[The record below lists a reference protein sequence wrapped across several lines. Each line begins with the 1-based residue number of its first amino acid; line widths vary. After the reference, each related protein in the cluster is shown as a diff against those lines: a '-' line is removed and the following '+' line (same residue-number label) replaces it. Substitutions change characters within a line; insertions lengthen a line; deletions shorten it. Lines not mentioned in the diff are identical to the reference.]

1 MSEMRPAVLK
11 VDGREALKLAR
22 KQEDPEVVAALVE
35 AGERYTA
42 DEDGTQEVEDI
53 RAGRHPLQR
62 GGRDLDAWARV
73 EARLAKVRERRGDG
87 CFSTGLS
94 GR

>member
-22 KQEDPEVVAALVE
+22 EQEDPEVVAALVE
-35 AGERYTA
+35 AGERYA
-42 DEDGTQEVEDI
+42 GDENGTQKVEDI

-62 GGRDLDAWARV
+62 GGRDLDAWARF
-73 EARLAKVRERRGDG
+73 EARLAKVRERRGD
-87 CFSTGLS
+87 
-94 GR
+94 